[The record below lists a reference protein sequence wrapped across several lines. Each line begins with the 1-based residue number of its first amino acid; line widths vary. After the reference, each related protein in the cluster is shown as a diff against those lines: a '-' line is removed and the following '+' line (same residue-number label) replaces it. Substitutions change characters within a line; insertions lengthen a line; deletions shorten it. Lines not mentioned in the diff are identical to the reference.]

1 MRGFDFYDNKVIEF
15 AKRVKPSNR
24 GEKEITTLN
33 QVYLDAGQLD
43 AGIMERGMV
52 WLDTGTIDSIEAA
65 NEFVR
70 VIEKRTGRK
79 IACIEEVAYL
89 YGFINKE

>member
-1 MRGFDFYDNKVIEF
+1 MK
-15 AKRVKPSNR
+15 
-24 GEKEITTLN
+24 
-33 QVYLDAGQLD
+33 
-43 AGIMERGMV
+43 RGMV
-52 WLDTGTIDSIEAA
+52 WLDAGTINSIKAA

-89 YGFINKE
+89 HGFIDKKQLLKLAE

>member
-1 MRGFDFYDNKVIEF
+1 
-15 AKRVKPSNR
+15 
-24 GEKEITTLN
+24 
-33 QVYLDAGQLD
+33 
-43 AGIMERGMV
+43 MV

-79 IACIEEVAYL
+79 ISCIEEVAYL
-89 YGFINKE
+89 HGFINKEQLLDVAEKYGKNLYGKYIQQIVE

>member
-1 MRGFDFYDNKVIEF
+1 
-15 AKRVKPSNR
+15 
-24 GEKEITTLN
+24 
-33 QVYLDAGQLD
+33 
-43 AGIMERGMV
+43 MV
-52 WLDTGTIDSIEAA
+52 WFDTGTTESIEAA

-89 YGFINKE
+89 HGFINKEQLLNLSEEYADNQYAKYIKEILE